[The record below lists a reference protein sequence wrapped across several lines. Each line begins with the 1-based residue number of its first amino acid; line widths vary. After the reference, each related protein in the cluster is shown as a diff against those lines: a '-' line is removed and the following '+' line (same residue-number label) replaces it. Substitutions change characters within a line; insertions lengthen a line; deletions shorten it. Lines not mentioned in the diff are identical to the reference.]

1 MPFSNPE
8 KISILKNCV
17 SLQVIRRRNIRLL
30 SPSNHNINILSF
42 SFPFKDKQIWKRVF
56 LFTSRA
62 SVTIEAAISITIFLF
77 VTISLSSFLAMMYG
91 QLSIEEKINNI
102 SMETSKAKYFVKY
115 DKEEGEKYKSMA
127 EVGYISARV
136 LSDFKTEGKLICN
149 PNPVQSSMD
158 NGMVDVVLSYDI
170 KIPFTTYRW
179 NVTQRAKTKDWT
191 GTDLVEPGEIVYI
204 TKHGT
209 VYHRSKECKHL
220 VINIKEVPFAELD
233 ILRNKSGHKY
243 KKCSYCVRKQ
253 PLGVSTVLITPDG
266 DRYHNSLDCLGL
278 TRSVIEVDI
287 KDVGDKGP
295 CSACGGT
302 K

>member
-8 KISILKNCV
+8 KNKIIKNCV
-17 SLQVIRRRNIRLL
+17 SLQVTRRKTWYRFSPSINNTNSLL
-30 SPSNHNINILSF
+30 SPISF
-42 SFPFKDKQIWKRVF
+42 RDKPIWERAF
-56 LFTSRA
+56 LFTSKA

-77 VTISLSSFLAMMYG
+77 VVIALSSFLAMVYG

-102 SMETSKAKYFVKY
+102 SMETAKAKYFVNY

-136 LSDFKTEGKLICN
+136 FSDIENNGKLIN
-149 PNPVQSSMD
+149 TLNPVQSSMD
-158 NGMVDVVLSYDI
+158 RGMIDVVLSYNV
-170 KIPFTTYRW
+170 KIPFTSYHW

-220 VINIKEVPFAELD
+220 IININEVTLAQANMS
-233 ILRNKSGHKY
+233 RNSSGHKY
-243 KKCSYCVRKQ
+243 KRCSYCVQGKISE
-253 PLGVSTVLITPDG
+253 LSSVFITPDG
-266 DRYHNSLDCLGL
+266 DRYHNRLDCLGL

-287 KDVGDKGP
+287 KDAGDKKP
-295 CSACGGT
+295 CSSCGG
-302 K
+302 